1 MMDTIFFSVTTQDES
16 PVGLDESDE
25 GDDDSSDYVADAE
38 TSSCGSSND
47 DTRCLEISENKGRFV
62 CPKRVSPKYMHA
74 QPLILTSHQP
84 LPKSR
89 FLLLPCS
96 EQ

>member
-1 MMDTIFFSVTTQDES
+1 MDTIFFSATTQDES

-25 GDDDSSDYVADAE
+25 GDNDSSDYVADAE

-62 CPKRVSPKYMHA
+62 CPKRAFLKYMHA
-74 QPLILTSHQP
+74 QPVIRTTSASSKESFPSSTMQ
-84 LPKSR
+84 
-89 FLLLPCS
+89 
-96 EQ
+96 